1 MSKKDQFVNRPY
13 IMSLEMREALERLA
27 IPLAMY
33 QFLQGKIR
41 VLLVSDGLLALQP
54 PGYTREELVAQFEN
68 DMYKNVHPD
77 DTVHVAVAAMD
88 FARTHGGIYDALYR
102 ERLYGREEYR
112 ILHARG
118 THCYLEDGTEYAV
131 VFYDD
136 VTEAIDTSHSHEK
149 LYIHTLE
156 ELINS
161 NGEAFAIVGAEGH
174 ELFMC
179 NQEMRVL
186 WPPVRFFDSGIT
198 FEEYFYPADDRNII
212 PLDDLADGPETI
224 VPLPGGETEILLQV
238 IRTLW
243 KGQPAYLLRAAL
255 RDETFYDERTNLPN
269 GNYFRLR
276 GHVTAQRMMRD
287 GRQPA
292 VLDIRVRR
300 MPSRNS
306 RYDFSEDDDLM
317 VRIANHIRQQF
328 AGELVCRFGD
338 ERFVVLS
345 ATSGVEAVFADLK
358 HQVMEQEKG
367 DVLRIYAGICL
378 DGGDEEE
385 FLHACDRAKL
395 AADFLRSS
403 PERDCAYYAPEMEH
417 KAELYDYIAAH
428 IDEAVRR
435 EYIQVYY
442 QPIIRTLT
450 RTLCSFEA
458 LARWQDPQ
466 RGMLNPGLFI
476 STLENT
482 RQIHKLDCYMIRQ
495 ICKDLRTCM
504 DIGRP
509 VVPVS
514 VNLSWL
520 DFLLCDIFDVVEE
533 AMADY
538 GLPRNL
544 LHIEVTESL
553 LAGEETVRQQIARFK
568 AAGYAVWMDDFGN
581 GYSSLHTLKDCD
593 FDVLKLD
600 MHFVTNLNERSQ
612 EIIRYTVAMAKRIG
626 FETLAEGVESEEQL
640 QVLREMGCEM
650 VQGYFYG
657 RPQAL
662 FSAFE
667 SIRQQGIEIE
677 QTTDVPLF
685 RELSRTDFLIDDGI
699 AVVELR
705 RARLHYLGANGYYTE
720 LLQLFGLEGLQA
732 AEIVLNNGVM
742 NWMGQLYEYCQE
754 ARSQGQVV
762 SHNFLLK
769 GNLCLLK
776 IEFVGERS
784 GRQYYRFMTHNATN
798 NFSSCELSKFHPS
811 SQYLIEMFQDIAL
824 VDVEQ
829 DSFEKVYS
837 QKHWSGFEEALS
849 LQAVVCMFAQQV
861 IHPEDRERFVALM
874 ELDWLAQMEK
884 REQRCLRE
892 FFRINLPAGGS
903 RWVALNII
911 ATESNKRFLFCI
923 QELPQDRLA
932 DYFNYV
938 YAQYERPAY
947 HEVDELTELLN
958 RTGFDRYAYE
968 YLEQYSAAP
977 AVLLVVDIDNLQ
989 FINDRYGCVVGDKA
1003 IRCVADDL
1011 KCLFGGDSIVGRN
1024 ASDEFL
1030 VLIKEADWSQVE
1042 SRVEMCAMGLHAF
1055 TFEGSEITVTLSIG
1069 AAVYPVHG
1077 ANLPVLGRKADAALC
1092 QVKGQGKH
1100 SYLLFDA
1107 AVNSQLC
1114 TTQGLEDI
1122 AIMDGLPGAV
1132 LVYRATGQGEILY
1145 GNQGIVEML
1154 ECKDMEELLLFVQGS
1169 FRNLIL
1175 PEDRDAVEKSIWNQI
1190 MHQEGSRIDFE
1201 AFRIVTR
1208 KGNVRY
1214 VHAIGRLVRN
1224 LQHGE
1229 VFYTFLYDDAQQ
1241 RQLMDYQT
1249 MPYDAGIAMTL
1260 SQEFLTVYLL
1270 RLPEETFEILKL
1282 DDRHKAKVGR
1292 LLLDR
1297 PYREIVD
1304 GFINTIVCARDRK
1317 AVRQAMSTRYMFEQ
1331 LCKAPYYSQIYL
1343 NDEQV
1348 YYEIKIALESRAGET
1363 MKVLIGFAECD
1374 EHSRREMYDRQ
1385 IIQAIAQEYG
1395 LILELQLQEDK
1406 VERCLHRAENMAL
1419 LNYPQFLAA
1428 DGYSAGLI
1436 DFCQEAVK
1444 EKYREKMRNELSAQN
1459 LQRVLKK
1466 KHSIRGSFESRGGR
1480 YYEWKAVRIDMAES
1494 QVNHVLLALAD
1505 KDEEIRRER
1514 ANALEKRQSTDMIAG
1529 LAEEYAAV
1537 YLLDLHTGGLVP
1549 FRQESRLM
1557 EDVFPLRKGYS
1568 MAMQTFVEQRVYEP
1582 ERLRVLS
1589 ASSLEKVQGE
1599 LEKKNT
1605 YSVIFSVWQEGML
1618 WFRELKFVRMNQA
1631 GNPRQVVL
1639 GFLDRDDEIRL
1650 RYVNEQ
1656 LVKEYSAIYVCE
1668 LESGRIRGFLPFSY
1682 VKSQRLESRD
1692 YRTVIAPLASLVAPA
1707 YRQLWEQLSDPQ
1719 YVQQLLMVD
1728 NRREYIYEVP
1738 GIDNTWRR
1746 VILQVTDRQADGRVS
1761 RIIMSFM
1768 AIDFK
1773 QAEQLALDR
1782 KVKQQKKKLETQH
1795 DQLAL
1800 ALRQANAASK
1810 AKTDFLS
1817 NMSHDIRTPMNA
1829 IIGFTEL
1836 AEAHR
1841 DNLDLVHEYLQKIST
1856 ASHHLLSLIN
1866 DVLDMSRIESG
1877 KVTLEEKATN
1887 LPELVRGIRD
1897 ILQNDM
1903 KQKGLDFFL
1912 DTEGVKNRMVIC
1924 DKLRINQILLNC
1936 LSNAMKF
1943 TASGGSTG
1951 LRIVQMDNAP
1961 AGYGN
1966 FSFEV
1971 WDTGIGMSEEYVQHI
1986 FEPFTRERTS
1996 TVSKIQG
2003 TGLGMAIVKNIV
2015 DMMNGTISVYS
2026 EQGCGTTFHMEL
2038 VLRLAEDAMEPL
2050 ITKKERQL
2058 PEAGHFAG
2066 KTILVVEDNEI
2077 NLEIILALLGDFGAE
2092 LVSAEN
2098 GALAVELYTKDP
2110 KRIDLILMDIQMP
2123 VMDGLEATKL
2133 IRKAEKEGHHV
2144 PILAMTA
2151 NAFAEDRRVAMDS
2164 GMDDYITKPVDMPTL
2179 LLKLQEYLG

>member
-1 MSKKDQFVNRPY
+1 MSKKGQFFNQPY
-13 IMSLEMREALERLA
+13 IVSSEMRAALEGLA

-33 QFLQGKIR
+33 QFLQGKIQ
-41 VLLVSDGLLALQP
+41 VLLVSDGLLALQA
-54 PGYTREELVAQFEN
+54 PGCTRAALVAQFEN

-88 FARTHGGIYDALYR
+88 FARTQGGVYDALYR

-136 VTEAIDTSHSHEK
+136 VTEAIDASHSHEK

-179 NQEMRVL
+179 NHAMRVL

-198 FEEYFYPADDRNII
+198 FEEFFYPVDDKNII
-212 PLDDLADGPETI
+212 SLDDLADGPETI
-224 VPLPGGETEILLQV
+224 VPMPGSETEILLQV

-255 RDETFYDERTNLPN
+255 RDEKFYDERTNLPN
-269 GNYFRLR
+269 GNYFHLR
-276 GHVTAQRMMRD
+276 GHVVGQRLLRE

-292 VLDIRVRR
+292 IMDIRVCR

-306 RYDFSEDDDLM
+306 RYDFSEDDNLM
-317 VRIANHIRQQF
+317 MRIANQIRQQF
-328 AGELVCRFGD
+328 PSDLVCRFGD

-345 ATSGVEAVFADLK
+345 AASEAEDAFAEVK
-358 HQVMEQEKG
+358 RQVMEQEKG

-378 DGGDEEE
+378 DGGDAED

-395 AADFLRSS
+395 AADYLCSS
-403 PERDCAYYAPEMEH
+403 PEKDWAYYAPEMEQQ
-417 KAELYDYIAAH
+417 AELYDYIAAH
-428 IDEAVRR
+428 IDEAVQRG
-435 EYIQVYY
+435 YIQVYY

-450 RTLCSFEA
+450 RTLCGLES

-466 RGMLNPGLFI
+466 WGMLNPGAFI
-476 STLENT
+476 CTLENT
-482 RQIHKLDCYMIRQ
+482 RQIHKLDCYVIQQ
-495 ICKDLRTCM
+495 ICKDLRACL
-504 DIGRP
+504 DRGRP

-514 VNLSWL
+514 VNLSRL
-520 DFLLCDIFDVVEE
+520 DFLLCDIFDVVE
-533 AMADY
+533 AAIANY
-538 GLPRNL
+538 GLARNL

-553 LAGEETVRQQIARFK
+553 LVGEETVRQQISRFK

-581 GYSSLHTLKDCD
+581 GYSSLNTLKDCD

-600 MHFVTNLNERSQ
+600 MNFVRNLNERSQ
-612 EIIRYTVAMAKRIG
+612 EIIRYTVAMGKRIG

-640 QVLREMGCEM
+640 QVLQEMGCEM
-650 VQGYFYG
+650 VQGYFFG
-657 RPQAL
+657 RPQPL

-667 SIRQQGIEIE
+667 FIRQQEIEIE
-677 QTTDVPLF
+677 QAADVALF
-685 RELSRTDFLIDDGI
+685 RELSRTNFLIDNGI

-705 RARLHYLGANGYYTE
+705 QARFHYLGANSYYTD
-720 LLQLFGLEGLQA
+720 LLRMFGFEGLQA
-732 AEIVLNNGVM
+732 AEAVLNGGAM
-742 NWMGQLYEYCQE
+742 DWLSQIYGLCQE

-776 IEFVGERS
+776 IEFVGARGS
-784 GRQYYRFMTHNATN
+784 QQFYRFMTHNATN

-824 VDVEQ
+824 IDVEQ

-837 QKHWSGFEEALS
+837 QKHWSGFEEVLS
-849 LQAVVCMFAQQV
+849 FWEVVGLFAQQV
-861 IHPEDRERFVALM
+861 IHPEDKKRFVTLM
-874 ELDWLAQMEK
+874 QLDWLTQMEK
-884 REQRCLRE
+884 KEQRCLRE

-903 RWVALNII
+903 RWVALNIL

-923 QELPQDRLA
+923 QELPQDKLA
-932 DYFNYV
+932 DYFNYI
-938 YAQYERPAY
+938 YAQYEQAAY
-947 HEVDELTELLN
+947 HEVDERTGLLN

-968 YLEQYSAAP
+968 YLAQHHDKP

-989 FINDRYGCVVGDKA
+989 FINDRYGYVVGDRA

-1011 KCLFGGDSIVGRN
+1011 KGMFGKDSIVCRN

-1030 VLIKEADWSQVE
+1030 VFIKEADWSQVE
-1042 SRVEMCAMGLHAF
+1042 PRVKKCAQELHSFA
-1055 TFEGSEITVTLSIG
+1055 FEGSEIAVTLSIG
-1069 AAVYPVHG
+1069 AAGYPIHG
-1077 ANLPVLGRKADAALC
+1077 KNLPVLGRKADAALY

-1100 SYLLFDA
+1100 SYLVFEATGNGQWCIPL
-1107 AVNSQLC
+1107 
-1114 TTQGLEDI
+1114 GLDDI

-1145 GNQGIVEML
+1145 GNQGLIDLVE
-1154 ECKDMEELLLFVQGS
+1154 CRDMEELLRFVQGS

-1175 PEDRDAVEKSIWNQI
+1175 LEDRDAVEKSIWNQI
-1190 MHQEGSRIDFE
+1190 MHQEGSRIDF
-1201 AFRIVTR
+1201 ASFRIVTR

-1224 LQHGE
+1224 PKQGE
-1229 VFYTFLYDDAQQ
+1229 VFYSFFYDDAQQ

-1260 SQEFLTVYLL
+1260 SQEFMTVYSL

-1282 DDRHKAKVGR
+1282 DDRHKTKVGR

-1348 YYEIKIALESRAGET
+1348 YYEIKIALESRMGEN
-1363 MKVLIGFAECD
+1363 MQVLIGFAECD

-1395 LILELQLQEDK
+1395 LILELQLQEDRI
-1406 VERCLHRAENMAL
+1406 ERCLHQSENMSL
-1419 LNYPQFLAA
+1419 LDYHKIF
-1428 DGYSAGLI
+1428 DTDCYSTGVL
-1436 DFCQEAVK
+1436 DFCREAVE
-1444 EKYREKMRNELSAQN
+1444 EKYREKLQNELSVKA
-1459 LQRVLKK
+1459 LQRALKK
-1466 KHSIRGSFESRGGR
+1466 KYSTRGSFESQAGR
-1480 YYEWKAVRIDMAES
+1480 YYEWKAVRIDAAES

-1505 KDEEIRRER
+1505 KDDEIRRER
-1514 ANALEKRQSTDMIAG
+1514 VHALEKRQSTDMIAG

-1537 YLLDLHTGGLVP
+1537 YLLDLYTGELVP
-1549 FRQESRLM
+1549 FEQEARLL
-1557 EDVFPLRKGYS
+1557 EEVFPLRKGYS
-1568 MAMQTFVEQRVYEP
+1568 LAMKSFVEQRVYEP
-1582 ERLRVLS
+1582 ERLRVLT
-1589 ASSLEKVQGE
+1589 ASSLEKVQAE
-1599 LEKKNT
+1599 LEKNNT

-1618 WFRELKFVRMNQA
+1618 WFRELKFVRMNQT
-1631 GNPRQVVL
+1631 GTPRQVVL

-1682 VKSQRLESRD
+1682 VKSQQLESRD
-1692 YRTVIAPLASLVAPA
+1692 YRTVIGPLASLVAPA
-1707 YRQLWEQLSDPQ
+1707 YRHLWEQLSDPQ
-1719 YVQQLLMVD
+1719 YVQQLLVVD

-1746 VILQVTDRQADGRVS
+1746 VILQVTDRQSDGRVS

-1800 ALRQANAASK
+1800 ALQQANAASK

-1856 ASHHLLSLIN
+1856 ASRHLLSLIN

-1887 LPELVRGIRD
+1887 LLELVQGIRD
-1897 ILQNDM
+1897 MLQSDM

-1912 DTEGVKNRMVIC
+1912 DVEGIQNKLVVC

-1936 LSNAMKF
+1936 LSNSMKF
-1943 TASGGSTG
+1943 TASGGSIG

-1971 WDTGIGMSEEYVQHI
+1971 WDTGIGMSEEYVRHI

-2015 DMMNGTISVYS
+2015 DMMNGSISVYS
-2026 EQGCGTTFHMEL
+2026 EQGCGTTFHIEL
-2038 VLRLAEDAMEPL
+2038 VLRLAEDAMEPFMK
-2050 ITKKERQL
+2050 KKEKHL
-2058 PEAGHFAG
+2058 PVAGHFAG

-2077 NLEIILALLGDFGAE
+2077 NLEIILALLGDFGAK

-2098 GALAVELYTKDP
+2098 GAQAVELYSQDP
-2110 KRIDLILMDIQMP
+2110 QRFDLILMDIQMP
-2123 VMDGLEATKL
+2123 VMDGLEATKA
-2133 IRKAEKEGHHV
+2133 IRKGEEGRRV

>member
-13 IMSLEMREALERLA
+13 ILSSEMREALKGLA

-33 QFLQGKIR
+33 QFLQGNIH
-41 VLLVSDGLLALQP
+41 VLLVSDGLLSLQV
-54 PGYTREELVAQFEN
+54 PGCTREELVSQFEN

-88 FARTHGGIYDALYR
+88 FARTQGGIYDALYR
-102 ERLYGREEYR
+102 ERLYGREDYR
-112 ILHARG
+112 ILHDRG

-136 VTEAIDTSHSHEK
+136 VTEAIDEFHLHEK

-179 NQEMRVL
+179 NHEMRVL

-198 FEEYFYPADDRNII
+198 FEEYFYSADDRNIL

-224 VPLPGGETEILLQV
+224 VLLREGETEILLQV
-238 IRTLW
+238 IRTGW
-243 KGQPAYLLRAAL
+243 KGQPAYILRAAL
-255 RDETFYDERTNLPN
+255 RDEKFYDEWTSLPH

-276 GHVTAQRMMRD
+276 GHVAGQRLVRE
-287 GRQPA
+287 GRRPA
-292 VLDIRVRR
+292 IMDIRVCR

-317 VRIANHIRQQF
+317 MRIAKQIRLQF
-328 AGELVCRFGD
+328 PDELVCRFGD
-338 ERFVVLS
+338 ERFVVLC
-345 ATSGVEAVFADLK
+345 AANGAEDAFAEVK
-358 HQVMEQEKG
+358 RQVMAQEKG

-378 DGGDEEE
+378 AGDEAEE

-403 PERDCAYYAPEMEH
+403 PDRDCAYYAPEMEQR
-417 KAELYDYIAAH
+417 AELYDYIAAH
-428 IDEAVRR
+428 IDEAVQRD
-435 EYIQVYY
+435 YVQVYY

-450 RTLCSFEA
+450 RTLCGFEA

-466 RGMLNPGLFI
+466 RGMLSPGFFI
-476 STLENT
+476 HTLENT

-504 DIGRP
+504 DMGRP

-514 VNLSWL
+514 VNLSRL
-520 DFLLCDIFDVVEE
+520 DFLLCDIFAVVE
-533 AMADY
+533 AAVADY
-538 GLPRNL
+538 GLTRNL

-553 LAGEETVRQQIARFK
+553 LAGEEMVRQQIARFK
-568 AAGYAVWMDDFGN
+568 AAGYVVWMDDFGN
-581 GYSSLHTLKDCD
+581 EYSSLNTLKDCD

-600 MHFVTNLNERSQ
+600 MQFVANLNERSQ
-612 EIIRYTVAMAKRIG
+612 EIIRYTIAMAKRIG
-626 FETLAEGVESEEQL
+626 FETLAEGVETKEQL
-640 QVLREMGCEM
+640 LILQEMGCEM
-650 VQGYFYG
+650 VQGYYYG
-657 RPQAL
+657 RPQPL

-667 SIRQQGIEIE
+667 SIRQQEIEIE
-677 QTTDVPLF
+677 QVADVPLF
-685 RELSRTDFLIDDGI
+685 RELSRTDFLIDNGI
-699 AVVELR
+699 AVVELK
-705 RARLHYLGANGYYTE
+705 RARFHYLGANPPYIE
-720 LLQLFGLEGLQA
+720 MLRMFGFDGLQA
-732 AEIVLNNGVM
+732 AETTLNNGIM
-742 NWMGQLYEYCQE
+742 NWMGQIYGYCQE
-754 ARSQGQVV
+754 ARRQGQAV
-762 SHNFLLK
+762 SHNFLRK

-776 IEFVGERS
+776 VEYVGRCDER
-784 GRQYYRFMTHNATN
+784 QFYRFMTHNATN
-798 NFSSCELSKFHPS
+798 NFSNTELSKFHPS

-824 VDVEQ
+824 VDVGQ
-829 DSFEKVYS
+829 DCFEKVYS
-837 QKHWSGFEEALS
+837 QKHWDGFEGTMSFRQVAEL
-849 LQAVVCMFAQQV
+849 FTQQV
-861 IHPEDRERFVALM
+861 IHPEDSGRFAEFM
-874 ELDWLAQMEK
+874 QLDWLEQMEK
-884 REQRCLRE
+884 QEQRCLRE
-892 FFRINLPAGGS
+892 FFRINLPTGGS

-911 ATESNKRFLFCI
+911 ATESTERFLFCI
-923 QELPQDRLA
+923 QELPKDKLA

-938 YAQYERPAY
+938 YAQDERAAY
-947 HEVDELTELLN
+947 HEVDALTELLN

-968 YLEQYSAAP
+968 YLEEYPDMP

-989 FINDRYGCVVGDKA
+989 FINDRYGYVVGDKA
-1003 IRCVADDL
+1003 IRCVAKDL
-1011 KCLFGGDSIVGRN
+1011 KELFGRDSIVGRN

-1030 VLIKEADWSQVE
+1030 VVIKEADWSQAE
-1042 SRVEMCAMGLHAF
+1042 TRVDKCVRELHAF
-1055 TFEGSEITVTLSIG
+1055 SFEGSEIAVTLSIG

-1077 ANLPVLGRKADAALC
+1077 TNLPVLGRKADAALY

-1107 AVNSQLC
+1107 TVNSQLR

-1122 AIMDGLPGAV
+1122 EIMDGLPGAV

-1145 GNQGIVEML
+1145 GNQSLVDL
-1154 ECKDMEELLLFVQGS
+1154 AECEDLEELLQFVQGS

-1175 PEDRDAVEKSIWNQI
+1175 PEDRDAVETSIWNQI
-1190 MHQEGSRIDFE
+1190 MHQEGSRIDFA

-1208 KGNVRY
+1208 RGNVRY

-1224 LQHGE
+1224 PKHGE
-1229 VFYTFLYDDAQQ
+1229 VFYSFLYDDAQQ

-1249 MPYDAGIAMTL
+1249 MPYDAGIALTL
-1260 SQEFLTVYLL
+1260 SQEFMTVYSL

-1282 DDRHKAKVGR
+1282 DDRHRAKVGR

-1304 GFINTIVCARDRK
+1304 GFINTIVCERDRK

-1348 YYEIKIALESRAGET
+1348 YYEIKIALESRRGET
-1363 MKVLIGFAECD
+1363 MQVFIGFAECD
-1374 EHSRREMYDRQ
+1374 EHSRREMHDRQ

-1395 LILELQLQEDK
+1395 VILELHLQEDK
-1406 VERCLHRAENMAL
+1406 IARCLQRAETISML
-1419 LNYPQFLAA
+1419 DYPK
-1428 DGYSAGLI
+1428 LI
-1436 DFCQEAVK
+1436 DAPCYSEGVAVFCRDAVQ
-1444 EKYREKMRNELSAQN
+1444 EKYREKMQDDLSIKT
-1459 LQRVLKK
+1459 LQRALKK
-1466 KHSIRGSFESRGGR
+1466 KSSVRGNFASRAGR
-1480 YYEWKAVRIDMAES
+1480 YYEWKAVRIDAAES
-1494 QVNHVLLALAD
+1494 RVNHVLLAMAD
-1505 KDEEIRRER
+1505 KDDEIRRER
-1514 ANALEKRQSTDMIAG
+1514 ANALEKRQNTDIIAG

-1537 YLLDLHTGGLVP
+1537 YLLDLHTGGLIP
-1549 FRQESRLM
+1549 FRQESGQK
-1557 EDVFPLRKGYS
+1557 EEVFPIRRGYQL
-1568 MAMQTFVEQRVYEP
+1568 AMQSFVEQTVYEP

-1589 ASSLEKVQGE
+1589 ASSLERVQAE
-1599 LEKKNT
+1599 LGKKNT

-1631 GNPRQVVL
+1631 GAPRQVVL

-1682 VKSQRLESRD
+1682 VMSQRQESRD
-1692 YRTVIAPLASLVAPA
+1692 YQTVIAPLASLVAPP
-1707 YRQLWEQLSDPQ
+1707 YRHLWEQLSNPQ
-1719 YVQQLLMVD
+1719 YVQQLLVED

-1746 VILQVTDRQADGRVS
+1746 VILQVTDRQSDGRVS
-1761 RIIMSFM
+1761 RVIMSFM

-1782 KVKQQKKKLETQH
+1782 KVKQQKKELETQH

-1841 DNLDLVHEYLQKIST
+1841 DNMKLVHEYLQKIST
-1856 ASHHLLSLIN
+1856 AGHHLLSLIN

-1877 KVTLEEKATN
+1877 KVTLEEKAAN
-1887 LPELVRGIRD
+1887 LPVLVRGIRD

-1912 DTEGVKNRMVIC
+1912 DIDGVKNKMVIC

-1936 LSNAMKF
+1936 LSNSMKF
-1943 TASGGSTG
+1943 TARGGSTG

-1971 WDTGIGMSEEYVQHI
+1971 WDTGIGMSEEYVRHI

-2015 DMMNGTISVYS
+2015 DMMNGSISVYS
-2026 EQGCGTTFHMEL
+2026 EQGGGTTFHIEL
-2038 VLRLAEDAMEPL
+2038 MLRLAEEAIEPL
-2050 ITKKERQL
+2050 IEKRERQL
-2058 PEAGHFAG
+2058 PQAGHFADR
-2066 KTILVVEDNEI
+2066 TILVVEDNEI

-2098 GALAVELYTKDP
+2098 GALAVELYT
-2110 KRIDLILMDIQMP
+2110 RESERFDLILMDIQMP
-2123 VMDGLEATKL
+2123 VMDGLEATRA
-2133 IRKAEKEGHHV
+2133 IRKWEAGTRHI

-2164 GMDDYITKPVDMPTL
+2164 GMDDYITKPVDMPSL